1 MRDQTCT
8 VRIPATD
15 FLAFLTRLYF
25 EWPESAHPQE
35 ADIRAPDVG
44 GFGALVT
51 AIVVLCTCVL
61 SAVLSAVFMLV
72 S

>member
-1 MRDQTCT
+1 MRNQACT

-15 FLAFLTRLYF
+15 FLAILTRLHF
-25 EWPESAHPQE
+25 EWPESVHAQKAE
-35 ADIRAPDVG
+35 IRVSDVG
-44 GFGALVT
+44 DFGALVT

-61 SAVLSAVFMLV
+61 SAVLSAVLMLV